1 MKLTND
7 IDALLKLAYEAEG
20 LLLLLK
26 SRGGEMPAD
35 ALTLLTEKT
44 AMRQAGVMDL
54 PYDGTPVATEAAEP
68 APAPESDSEAIAE
81 AAEEETIADAGEQP
95 EVVEHES
102 EPAVAGMTAEAE
114 TLDERLARER
124 ARDIFKAFTLN
135 DKFRYR
141 RELFHDSDDEFRDT
155 LGIIS
160 GMSSFAEA
168 EEYFYE
174 DLCWDPENEEV
185 RSFMEIV
192 RKHF

>member
-44 AMRQAGVMDL
+44 AMLQAGVMDL

-68 APAPESDSEAIAE
+68 APAPESDSE
-81 AAEEETIADAGEQP
+81 AGEQP

>member
-44 AMRQAGVMDL
+44 AMLQAGVMDL
-54 PYDGTPVATEAAEP
+54 PYDGTPVATEAA
-68 APAPESDSEAIAE
+68 EAIAE

>member
-35 ALTLLTEKT
+35 ALTLLTEKI
-44 AMRQAGVMDL
+44 AMLQAGVMEL
-54 PYDGTPVATEAAEP
+54 PYDGTPVATEAAE
-68 APAPESDSEAIAE
+68 PAPESDSEAIAE
-81 AAEEETIADAGEQP
+81 AAEEETVADAGEEP
-95 EVVEHES
+95 EVVEHEP